1 MQKVLLSLFLGLLFF
16 SCSEQVYEYEE
27 MVRQELKATNQT
39 MTEVEIKAWAIYL
52 SKWSEPNFYQ
62 GAIKEFKK
70 IDLQNFPKKNT
81 ILFIGSSSIV
91 YWKTLKEDMFP
102 HEVLNRGFGGAHIA
116 HINYHFSEVV
126 STYEPKGIV
135 FFCGTNDLAAL
146 KFTDE
151 VFNEFLIFFKK
162 VKVILP
168 NTKMFVIGIKPSI
181 ARYHL
186 RDKQLII
193 NNLISNLAEIEKNL
207 IYIDVWDEMLL
218 EDGKANPNLFSEDGL
233 HMNENGYRIWKNL
246 VKPHLDKNFNP
257 NKVNDEEATPR
268 T

>member
-1 MQKVLLSLFLGLLFF
+1 MATLSEVMQKTFVALFLSLLFF

-27 MVRQELKATNQT
+27 MVRQELKATNQS
-39 MTEVEIKAWAIYL
+39 MTEVEIKKWAIYL
-52 SKWSEPNFYQ
+52 SKWSKPNFYQ
-62 GAIKEFKK
+62 ATIEEFKK
-70 IDLQNFPKKNT
+70 VDLQNFPKKNS

-116 HINYHFSEVV
+116 HINNHFSEVV
-126 STYEPKGIV
+126 SPYEPKGIV

-146 KFTDE
+146 KLTDE
-151 VFNEFLIFFKK
+151 VFNDFLIFFKK
-162 VKVILP
+162 VKATLP
-168 NTKMFVIGIKPSI
+168 STKIFVIGIKPSI

-186 RDKQLII
+186 RDKHLNM
-193 NNLISNLAEIEKNL
+193 NNLIAELAENEKNL

-218 EDGKANPNLFSEDGL
+218 EDKKANPSLFVEDGL

-246 VKPHLDKNFNP
+246 VKPHLDKNF
-257 NKVNDEEATPR
+257 KT
-268 T
+268 